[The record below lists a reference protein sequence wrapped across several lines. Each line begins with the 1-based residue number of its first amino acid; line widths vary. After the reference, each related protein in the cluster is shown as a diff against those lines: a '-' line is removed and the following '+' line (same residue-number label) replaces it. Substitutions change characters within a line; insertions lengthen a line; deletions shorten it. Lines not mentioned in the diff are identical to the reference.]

1 MVSLTREGDREY
13 IWRRAR
19 SQPRSATTAGFSPLP
34 RVLGADSERGPPV
47 QYEDTIE
54 IRGVTVMRL
63 TDVALLCRMGNQ
75 HRWIAPTQLQPGST
89 VAHSGD
95 VGTIVLKRPFAVEQ
109 GLVPFQGLHD

>member
-47 QYEDTIE
+47 QYEDTME
-54 IRGVTVMRL
+54 IRGATVMRQ
-63 TDVALLCRMGNQ
+63 TDGAQHCRMGNQ
-75 HRWIAPTQLQPGST
+75 HRSIGPSPLQPGSNDPDQAG
-89 VAHSGD
+89 AHS
-95 VGTIVLKRPFAVEQ
+95 IVPHW
-109 GLVPFQGLHD
+109 P